1 MALCGLDV
9 VDEIERLGALRQGAR
24 NDQRDLRVRGA
35 LIVMQLSMRAVIPII
50 RSHFCQ
56 NA

>member
-1 MALCGLDV
+1 M
-9 VDEIERLGALRQGAR
+9 
-24 NDQRDLRVRGA
+24 RGA